1 MKATNGHNVSVHY
14 RGTLNDG
21 TEFDNSRSRG
31 QPINFTLG
39 SGKMIPGFNDA
50 VVGMTVGETK
60 TFSISPES
68 AYGLRNEEAIQT
80 VPRAAFGEDFPF
92 EVGGV
97 VQGNG
102 PQGPFLAKIREL
114 QEQDVVVD
122 FNHPLAGEELQF
134 EVEMMSIGTE

>member
-1 MKATNGHNVSVHY
+1 MKAINGHNVSVHY

-60 TFSISPES
+60 TFTISPES
-68 AYGLRNEEAIQT
+68 AYGFRNEEAVQT

-114 QEQDVVVD
+114 QEQDVVVILITRLLAKN
-122 FNHPLAGEELQF
+122 FNLK
-134 EVEMMSIGTE
+134 